1 MKNKKFK
8 TKTAFCLSFLIIF
21 FASTFITLASEKI
34 NSDEIPRSE
43 HPKPQFYRAQW
54 LNLNG
59 EWNFAFDMNVTGID
73 KEWFKNYASFDKKII
88 VPFCPESDLS
98 GIGFKEFIPA
108 VWYHRTFSI
117 PKDWD
122 ERVFINFGAV
132 DYDCTVWVNGVQ
144 VGRHLGGSASFSFEI
159 SNALIDGTNDIT
171 VYAVDDIRSR
181 NQPYGKQSDKFDS
194 YSCFY
199 TRTTGIW
206 QTVWLEARSKSYI
219 ESVRIIPDLDN
230 SSFVFT
236 PVIENYRTGQQLK
249 VTLLSDEGNEISKL
263 ISTPTNGVPLVMKIK
278 NAKTW
283 SPESPYLY
291 KLKFELLYDEKIVDE
306 VESYAGMRKFH
317 IEGHKFFLNNE
328 PIFLRMILDQG
339 FYPDG
344 IWTAPND
351 DALKADIENSMAI
364 GFNAGR
370 LHQKVFEERY
380 HYWADKLGYLT
391 WGEFYDWEILATNSK
406 GMSNLKREW
415 YEVVKR
421 DLNYPSIITWVPFN
435 ERADPNV
442 PENRIQVQEIV
453 NVTRS
458 IDPTRPINDAS
469 GYSHVDTDIFTVHD
483 YDQSKVLLKARYDSL
498 SPSKKVAYINL
509 PELSVPYDGEPYMVD
524 EYGGTHWTKEFA
536 SEAKHPG
543 DRVWQV
549 GKGKTSKE
557 IENLIEELT
566 QVLLNNSNI
575 SGFCYTQLT
584 DVEQE
589 VNGLYTYGREIKFNA
604 QRLKEI
610 FGAPAAIEEK

>member
-1 MKNKKFK
+1 MKIEKIKARPIFSLSILIILLTLAFK
-8 TKTAFCLSFLIIF
+8 T
-21 FASTFITLASEKI
+21 FALGNGNHDK
-34 NSDEIPRSE
+34 IPRHE
-43 HPKPQFYRAQW
+43 HPKPQFQRANW

-59 EWNFAFDMNVTGID
+59 EWDFAFDMNLTGID
-73 KEWFKNYASFDKKII
+73 KGWFKNYSSFDKKIV

-108 VWYHRTFSI
+108 VWYHRKFSI

-122 ERVFINFGAV
+122 ERVFVNFGAV
-132 DYDCTVWVNGVQ
+132 DYDCSVWINGIQ

-159 SNALIDGTNDIT
+159 TNRLKDGDNDII
-171 VYAVDDIRSR
+171 VYALDDIRSK

-206 QTVWLEARSKSYI
+206 QTVWLEARPKSYI
-219 ESVRIIPDLDN
+219 GSVRIISDLDN
-230 SSFVFT
+230 SNFVFI
-236 PVIENYRTGQQLK
+236 PVVENYKDGLRLK
-249 VTLLSDEGNEISKL
+249 ITL
-263 ISTPTNGVPLVMKIK
+263 ISDKGKEINSLVSPPTNGVPLVMKVK
-278 NAKTW
+278 NAITW
-283 SPESPYLY
+283 HPENPYLY
-291 KLKFELLYDEKIVDE
+291 KLKFELLDGEHIVDE

-317 IEGHKFFLNNE
+317 IEGHKFYLNNE
-328 PIFLRMILDQG
+328 PIFLRMVLDQG

-351 DALKADIENSMAI
+351 DALRADIENAMAL

-406 GMSNLKREW
+406 GMANIKREW
-415 YEVVKR
+415 YEVIER

-442 PENRIQVQEIV
+442 PANRIQVQEIV

-483 YDQSKVLLKARYDSL
+483 YDQNKVTFKERYDSL
-498 SPSKKVAYINL
+498 SPSKKVAFMNF
-509 PELSVPYDGEPYMVD
+509 PELSVPYEGEPFMVD
-524 EYGGTHWTKEFA
+524 EYGGTHWTKEF
-536 SEAKHPG
+536 SDEVKHPG

-549 GKGKTSKE
+549 GKGKTSVE
-557 IENLIEELT
+557 MENLIQELT
-566 QVLLNNSNI
+566 QVLLKNPNI

-589 VNGLYTYGREIKFNA
+589 VNGLYTYDREVKYNSE
-604 QRLKEI
+604 RLKKI
-610 FGAPAAIEEK
+610 FSSPAAIEQ